1 MSKST
6 HKKNATILIGNALEY
21 YDAMLYGMFAAS
33 LAPLF
38 FPNADPTISF
48 VAAIGTYGIMFLA
61 RPLGGAVFGHFGDRL
76 GRKNTFSL
84 TLLLLAL
91 PTMGIALLPT
101 YAAIGLW
108 APFLLMFFRFV
119 QGFCLGGE
127 TSGAMTYMI
136 ENAADDQKD
145 KYSAWIVGSCYV
157 GVLVSTLLGAFFTM
171 SFMPE
176 WGWRITFAIGS
187 LIALLGYVVRRN
199 FDESHAFKKTQ
210 QAGEILN
217 VPLKTLIKREK
228 TRLLQSAC
236 VASAVVAPY
245 FIIFVYLPGLLV
257 KDHGWSASTM
267 MTLNSFLIVVALALL
282 SIGGVVA
289 QKYGRE
295 RVMSLAVL
303 IGGLCAYPLFYCIS
317 EFPSAEMII
326 ITQFVLVASAM
337 FYAGPT
343 SAFLVEL
350 FPANRRYS
358 GIAIGYALGHA
369 LFGGLISFIM
379 TALAQAFGMSAA
391 PAVFIIVGS
400 LAGYWAVTR
409 GKPVE
414 EENPAFA
421 PQAS

>member
-1 MSKST
+1 MSKSNY
-6 HKKNATILIGNALEY
+6 KKNATILIGNSLEY

-38 FPNADPTISF
+38 FPNDDPTISF
-48 VAAIGTYGIMFLA
+48 IAAIGTYGIMFLA

-101 YAAIGLW
+101 YAVIGLW
-108 APFLLMFFRFV
+108 APFLLMFFRFM

-136 ENAADDQKD
+136 ENAGHDEKD
-145 KYSAWIVGSCYV
+145 KYSSWIVSSCYI
-157 GVLVSTLLGAFFTM
+157 GVLVSTLLGAFFTL

-176 WGWRITFAIGS
+176 WGWRITFGIGS
-187 LIALLGYVVRRN
+187 LIALVGYVVRRKLG
-199 FDESHAFKKTQ
+199 ESKAFTKTQ
-210 QAGEILN
+210 QAGKILN
-217 VPLKTLIKREK
+217 VPLKTLIKKEK
-228 TRLLQSAC
+228 MRLLQSAC
-236 VASAVVAPY
+236 VACGIVPPY
-245 FIIFVYLPGLLV
+245 FIVFVYLPGLLV

-267 MTLNSFLIVVALALL
+267 MTLNSFLIVFALVLL
-282 SIGGVVA
+282 NIGGVVA

-295 RVMSLAVL
+295 KVMSLAVL
-303 IGGLCAYPLFYCIS
+303 VGGICAYPLFYFIS
-317 EFPSAEMII
+317 EFPSVEMII
-326 ITQFVLVASAM
+326 VTQFVLVGSGM
-337 FYAGPT
+337 FYAAPT

-369 LFGGLISFIM
+369 IFGGLISFIM

-400 LAGYWAVTR
+400 IAGYWAVTR
-409 GKPVE
+409 GKQVE
-414 EENPAFA
+414 EAPAGRA
-421 PQAS
+421 PQSG